1 MLMDC
6 FLKICKMRGHQ
17 QRRLERPLAE
27 PLSRFC
33 LALFFWSGGSYEGIE
48 FEQERG
54 QETETTSETAS
65 AREVKIEVEAERQVP
80 ALPRGSPCA
89 RSRREFLESSVCE
102 CPSCS
107 ERVLVCSYPGCT
119 DFVVGGDYWDNALCP
134 EHGKELTDR
143 AKELGTTVAML
154 LVTLWTKSKFTKK

>member
-1 MLMDC
+1 MKGLNS
-6 FLKICKMRGHQ
+6 
-17 QRRLERPLAE
+17 
-27 PLSRFC
+27 SRK
-33 LALFFWSGGSYEGIE
+33 
-48 FEQERG
+48 
-54 QETETTSETAS
+54 
-65 AREVKIEVEAERQVP
+65 EVKKPKRLPKQQALVKSKSKLKPNGKCPHCHEVVR
-80 ALPRGSPCA
+80 A
-89 RSRREFLESSVCE
+89 RVVEENSWSRDVCE